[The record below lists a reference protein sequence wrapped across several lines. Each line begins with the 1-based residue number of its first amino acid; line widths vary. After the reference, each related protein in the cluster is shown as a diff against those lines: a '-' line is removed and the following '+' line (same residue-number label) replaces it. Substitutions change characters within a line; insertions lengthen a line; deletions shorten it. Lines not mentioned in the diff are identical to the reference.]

1 MVRTALIGHVSA
13 TLAYLEMH
21 REEIGEERRSWWPLR
36 KLAQHRDGSTK
47 ESFPF
52 GPEKSREVAL
62 SEPAAAK
69 PKWLNQ
75 PEDADFSVEFR
86 WNPMA

>member
-1 MVRTALIGHVSA
+1 MRAALIGHVSA

-21 REEIGEERRSWWPLR
+21 QEVIREGAKWWPLG

-47 ESFPF
+47 ESFPS
-52 GPEKSREVAL
+52 GAEKSREVAL

-69 PKWLNQ
+69 PKWLN
-75 PEDADFSVEFR
+75 
-86 WNPMA
+86 